1 MTLGTALQGSAR
13 VLTDHKE
20 ELGGDGA
27 VSQGQGRLRGVLEGG
42 AAADAHTKQRV
53 PANRGVLARNA
64 DVFWLSDSSKQLS
77 TTRTSLSLEGSKEA
91 KGSNT
96 FAAGVARRAWM
107 NCVHAGEELGG
118 GWGGLVTRGT
128 NIM

>member
-1 MTLGTALQGSAR
+1 MGWCPKGRVGSA
-13 VLTDHKE
+13 
-20 ELGGDGA
+20 GCWGW
-27 VSQGQGRLRGVLEGG
+27 

-118 GWGGLVTRGT
+118 AGGGWSQGEQT
-128 NIM
+128 